1 MIFKLRNRTHRFLG
15 IILNAKKAVEREH
28 EGTTIVLDDPQCQVM
43 INKTMRRF
51 FNVLRSDSK
60 KINNVENY
68 LFGAMKETLV
78 AYWNKSLMTANG
90 GDPNEF

>member
-1 MIFKLRNRTHRFLG
+1 MHRFLG

-28 EGTTIVLDDPQCQVM
+28 EGTAIVLDDPQCQEM

-78 AYWNKSLMTANG
+78 AYWTKSLMTANG
-90 GDPNEF
+90 GDPDEF

>member
-1 MIFKLRNRTHRFLG
+1 
-15 IILNAKKAVEREH
+15 
-28 EGTTIVLDDPQCQVM
+28 M

>member
-1 MIFKLRNRTHRFLG
+1 MQFSKTDASDPG
-15 IILNAKKAVEREH
+15 YYPKCQKAVEKEH
-28 EGTTIVLDDPQCQVM
+28 EGTTIVLDDPQCQEM

-90 GDPNEF
+90 GGPNEF